1 VCRWGYEGISDLGC
15 IGKYFFPPKIWVMT
29 AFCLLRKWWF
39 CYGNGGLL
47 FC

>member
-1 VCRWGYEGISDLGC
+1 
-15 IGKYFFPPKIWVMT
+15 VMT

-47 FC
+47 ILLVISVLTLDNHLIRFGFLLLLFD

>member
-1 VCRWGYEGISDLGC
+1 M
-15 IGKYFFPPKIWVMT
+15 WVMT